1 MSSPRLYNNYLP
13 NNIIIDYL
21 FLFQVEIA
29 DRLLPA
35 FGTPSGLPVNRID
48 LQHGLADLR
57 RSVSP
62 NYGTVNIAEAG
73 SVQLEFRDLSRATG
87 NSKYQ
92 AAADHDLNIILDS
105 SNSGLYPQYFS
116 VSSGRGSSSTYTVG
130 AGADSFYEYL
140 LKQWV
145 QTNKAEGK

>member
-1 MSSPRLYNNYLP
+1 MFS
-13 NNIIIDYL
+13 
-21 FLFQVEIA
+21 FLFQVELA

-35 FGTPSGLPVNRID
+35 FGTPSGLPVNRVD
-48 LQHGLADLR
+48 LQHGLTDLK

-62 NYGTVNIAEAG
+62 KYGTVNIAEAG
-73 SVQLEFRDLSRATG
+73 SVQLEFRDLSRVTG

-92 AAADHDLNIILDS
+92 EAADHDLNIILDS
-105 SNSGLYPQYFS
+105 PNSGLYPQYFS
-116 VSSGRGSSSTYTVG
+116 VGSGRSSSSTFTVG

-145 QTNKAEGK
+145 QSNKAEKK